1 MFGVVRMSIF
11 AITFGVFLAA
21 CSPITAQDFS
31 TSLTTEI
38 EERDSTYYSQ
48 PSYRPNSLAIIQQ
61 KALARAYQREARLA
75 SLNWYGMSNS
85 RPQAASTPFTS
96 RYSPVWEMPGGKP
109 YSWTPTYQWPGYGY
123 YVR

>member
-1 MFGVVRMSIF
+1 MSIF
-11 AITFGVFLAA
+11 ALTIGICMAA
-21 CSPITAQDFS
+21 CAPITAQDFGS
-31 TSLTTEI
+31 MTSELEARET
-38 EERDSTYYSQ
+38 SYYQQ
-48 PSYRPNSLAIIQQ
+48 PVYRPNTLSIIHE
-61 KALARAYQREARLA
+61 KAQVRAAQRQARLA

-109 YSWTPTYQWPGYGY
+109 YSWHPTYQWPGYAA